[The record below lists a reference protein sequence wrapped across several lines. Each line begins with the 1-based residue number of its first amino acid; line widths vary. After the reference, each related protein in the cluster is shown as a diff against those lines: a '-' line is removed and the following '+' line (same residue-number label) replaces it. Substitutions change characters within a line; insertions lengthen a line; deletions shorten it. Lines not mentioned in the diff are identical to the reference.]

1 VTAFTLT
8 GHSARGRIR
17 NCQTPQRVDEGNPV
31 GTDRHEFG
39 STGTARLIISI
50 QNNSGLAQGFYPI
63 LRGRLSLQQTTARA
77 VGRLMV
83 SVGAEGPKRGRSPV
97 LDIGRREFITLL
109 GGTAA
114 AWPLAARAQRVERV
128 RRVGALV
135 AMSERDP
142 QAQLNVRAFSH
153 GLRELGWAEG
163 RNIRIDFVYDASSAS
178 RIKTA
183 TAELLATMPDVILAH
198 GTAVTA
204 EVQRQTSSVPV
215 VFTVVSD
222 PLGSGRRDGARG

>member
-1 VTAFTLT
+1 M
-8 GHSARGRIR
+8 SDMKR
-17 NCQTPQRVDEGNPV
+17 
-31 GTDRHEFG
+31 
-39 STGTARLIISI
+39 
-50 QNNSGLAQGFYPI
+50 
-63 LRGRLSLQQTTARA
+63 RA
-77 VGRLMV
+77 
-83 SVGAEGPKRGRSPV
+83 
-97 LDIGRREFITLL
+97 FITLL
-109 GGTAA
+109 GGAAA
-114 AWPLAARAQRVERV
+114 AWPLAAGAQRVERV

-153 GLRELGWAEG
+153 GLRELGWAKG

-204 EVQRQTSSVPV
+204 EIQRQTSSVPV

-222 PLGSGRRDGARG
+222 PLGSGFVQSFARPGGNITGFTNFLEPSFGAKWIELLKEIAPNVARAAILFNPKTAAGSEGSYFVRPAAGGPPVVTITVACRASSLAISGRRSTRSSAQR